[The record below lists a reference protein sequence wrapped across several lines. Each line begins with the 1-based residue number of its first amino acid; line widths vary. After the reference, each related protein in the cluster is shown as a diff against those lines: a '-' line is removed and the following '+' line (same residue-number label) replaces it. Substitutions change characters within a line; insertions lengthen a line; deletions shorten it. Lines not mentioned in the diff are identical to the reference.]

1 MSKEIFI
8 YSLKKQDFESKVQ
21 SGEIDNTR
29 IGIIAE
35 TTEIWVKGEYY
46 PLAPD
51 FAKIGSTSDDSEDNT
66 LLGWVNSLRNELEGL
81 NSSLIFGGTIKARY
95 PISSSGLVG
104 AQVTVSDAFRT
115 KYNIS
120 ENKVAFYLVDK
131 RVIEGIEG
139 SNAVYIYPAD
149 YEGCYFVMGDFEG
162 NDTIFSLGATKGDW
176 LVVQGSEWVKI
187 ATQQR
192 EIAGIVGKVT
202 TEALAQKLSTPT
214 PANADPLIKQS
225 SLNDFVRKDEA
236 VDFATDLTGVV
247 EATPEMF
254 TYRPSAGDKSVR
266 DESAVIRRIK
276 GNTSVWNQLSSVD
289 GTLDFY
295 KQQDLPPIGYWKVY
309 TNNKEIKPS
318 VNNGIISIPIK
329 EGYEYQGLIQTV
341 DKLPTGTKV
350 MIVTKVRYTYDETL
364 GIVKLINGYGS
375 QWKYTTT
382 LINSGEWLN
391 IVNFYTTVEKSDT
404 YHTFGC
410 RLGDVNHEGIMDV
423 AQLNLYNLTQIFG
436 AGNEPT
442 TYEEF
447 REYYPDA
454 YYPYCA
460 PEVRSMRATGVETVG
475 FNLFDE
481 SKVFSEAG
489 MTLTNDGWQGPVR
502 NVYRKLWSNDFGYN
516 GQICVYM
523 KSLAVNGSPN
533 YRVKFHYTDGTTS
546 DTYSQLASTG
556 TPKEGFAI
564 SDNGKVVDY
573 INGYY
578 GSAGEVLINKLCIN
592 LSHSG
597 VRNGEYEPYE
607 KNTLLLPEIAKY
619 FPDGMQG
626 IGDVCDEIIDGLAI
640 QRCAVRAYEEGDE
653 NNAEVKTDKITTVY
667 KLSEPIYTTIDEP
680 LQLAYKVDDF
690 GTEKMLSDAPSA
702 PFKADIVYQFNAEGR
717 IRDNSRNIAR
727 LEEQLQ
733 SAKEDIQNA
742 GVQSDWLEDNPDSKA
757 FIKNKPTMPTQVAT
771 APEVIET
778 MSTPSSMLPN
788 VVYIVFSGLERFTL
802 PTLVDGN
809 ANAHNVWKIIFIS
822 PTSANMTFPDN
833 IAWKDGIAPNWAE
846 AGGYCELTFTKFP
859 NSRILGEWKLYK

>member
-66 LLGWVNSLRNELEGL
+66 LLGWVNSLRNELEGIS
-81 NSSLIFGGTIKARY
+81 SSLIFGGTIKAAY
-95 PISSSGLVG
+95 SIPGHSG

-120 ENKVAFYLVDK
+120 KNKVAFYIVDK
-131 RVIEGIEG
+131 RVAEGIEG

-149 YEGCYFVMGDFEG
+149 FEGCYFVMGDFEG

-202 TEALAQKLSTPT
+202 TEALATKLSTPT
-214 PANADPLIKQS
+214 PTNTDPLAKQS

-276 GNTSVWNQLSSVD
+276 GNTSVWGQLAFARNYSSGGLQFKYNND
-289 GTLDFY
+289 GTIELNGTVTSTVHIGKVDNINAHKYLSICEVLSMGNMEKFSFGNLNNY
-295 KQQDLPPIGYWKVY
+295 YERESFTGVGVKYLFANGPTNKTNYIGITNFPDTMISNVILRYQRFDL
-309 TNNKEIKPS
+309 T
-318 VNNGIISIPIK
+318 
-329 EGYEYQGLIQTV
+329 
-341 DKLPTGTKV
+341 
-350 MIVTKVRYTYDETL
+350 
-364 GIVKLINGYGS
+364 
-375 QWKYTTT
+375 
-382 LINSGEWLN
+382 
-391 IVNFYTTVEKSDT
+391 
-404 YHTFGC
+404 
-410 RLGDVNHEGIMDV
+410 
-423 AQLNLYNLTQIFG
+423 AIFG

-447 REYYPDA
+447 RKYYPDA
-454 YYPYCA
+454 YYPYCK
-460 PEVRSMRATGVETVG
+460 PEVRSMRATGIETIG
-475 FNLFDE
+475 FN
-481 SKVFSEAG
+481 A
-489 MTLTNDGWQGPVR
+489 
-502 NVYRKLWSNDFGYN
+502 YN
-516 GQICVYM
+516 GEYAEVIGGQTYYLGVTIDTAHFTTE
-523 KSLAVNGSPN
+523 KNGERTEITIPEN
-533 YRVKFHYTDGTTS
+533 RFYTPPT
-546 DTYSQLASTG
+546 
-556 TPKEGFAI
+556 
-564 SDNGKVVDY
+564 
-573 INGYY
+573 NGYIY
-578 GSAGEVLINKLCIN
+578 ATGSDICIN

-597 VRNGEYEPYE
+597 VRNGEYKPYE

-619 FPDGMQG
+619 FPNGMHG
-626 IGDVCDEIIDGLAI
+626 IGDVFDEINGEMAI

-653 NNAEVKTDKITTVY
+653 NNTEVKTDMTTTVY
-667 KLSEPIYTTIDEP
+667 KLSEPIYTPIDEP
-680 LQLAYKVDDF
+680 LQLDYKVDDF
-690 GTEKMLSDAPSA
+690 GTERVLSNAPTS

-717 IRDNSRNIAR
+717 IRDNSRNIER

-733 SAKEDIQNA
+733 SAKEDFQNA
-742 GVQSDWLEDNPDSKA
+742 GVQSDWEEDNPDSKA

-778 MSTPSSMLPN
+778 MSAPSSMLPN
-788 VVYIVFSGLERFTL
+788 VVYMVLAGLERFTL
-802 PTLVDGN
+802 PTLMDGD

-822 PTSANMTFPDN
+822 PSSSNLTFPDN
-833 IAWKDGIAPNWAE
+833 IAWKDGIAPNWSE
-846 AGGYCELTFTKFP
+846 YGVYCELTFTKFP
-859 NSRILGEWKLYK
+859 TSWLLGEWKLYK